1 MDEFSGQKALTQAQ
15 LLAGIFEIQLAQHPF
30 IKADADLTIRCEAI
44 ADQFGALY
52 QAVGAAGA
60 GVTQ

>member
-1 MDEFSGQKALTQAQ
+1 MDEFSGQEALNQAQ
-15 LLAGIFEIQLAQHPF
+15 LLAEIFEIQLAQHPL
-30 IKADADLTIRCEAI
+30 IKADADFTIRCEAI

-60 GVTQ
+60 GVTR